1 MFTVARLILN
11 SILTL
16 VVRTINPVHLAGAS
30 VVAIVTYMFYPSAQL
45 AGVAFVAGVAFAA
58 VCTLVHMVYEFV
70 QIARE
75 QRDFDEAVRDRN
87 RRQIAATGKQLSHRL
102 LAVQDNYLMPST
114 RRTVVSVRAEVME
127 ILLRNK

>member
-1 MFTVARLILN
+1 
-11 SILTL
+11 
-16 VVRTINPVHLAGAS
+16 
-30 VVAIVTYMFYPSAQL
+30 
-45 AGVAFVAGVAFAA
+45 
-58 VCTLVHMVYEFV
+58 VYEFV

>member
-16 VVRTINPVHLAGAS
+16 VVRTTVHLAGAG

-70 QIARE
+70 QIARL

-87 RRQIAATGKQLSHRL
+87 RRQIAATGKQLSYRL